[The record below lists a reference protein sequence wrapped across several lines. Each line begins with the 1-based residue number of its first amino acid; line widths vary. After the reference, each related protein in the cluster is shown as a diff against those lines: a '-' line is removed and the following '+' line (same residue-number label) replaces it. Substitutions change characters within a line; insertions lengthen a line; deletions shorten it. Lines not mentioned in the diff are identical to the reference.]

1 MRIGI
6 AAAGSGGHVFPAIAV
21 AEALVARGVARDDIV
36 FFGGDRMEATTVPSA
51 GFRFV
56 KVNIH
61 GLRRSLSVDNL
72 KLPVEVRSASK
83 AIGAEI
89 AQSDLKAMIV
99 FGGYVSG
106 PAALAARKAGIP
118 LLVHEANAVPGMAN
132 RLVAGRADVVMVA
145 FDAATEKLRGAVV
158 VGNPLRES
166 FDSFDR
172 SSMRETARAKFG
184 IRPGREVL
192 GVFGGSLGA
201 AALNSLARTIVD
213 DPRRNFDVLHI
224 CGTVHYDVVSAEA
237 AGVEGWVVR
246 AFEDDM
252 ADVYAACDLVLS
264 RAGAIT
270 VSEIEE
276 TSTPAIVVPL
286 PAGQGYQAQNAAE
299 LAASGGA
306 LIIEQT
312 DTDSVIRAVF
322 DLMADEAR
330 RSEMARRAGGAG
342 HRNAAAQVADRAL
355 ELIHG

>member
-21 AEALVARGVARDDIV
+21 ADALVARGVARDDIV
-36 FFGGDRMEATTVPSA
+36 FFGGDRMEATTVPEA
-51 GFRFV
+51 GYRLV

-72 KLPVEVRSASK
+72 KLPVKVRTASK

-89 AQSDLKAMIV
+89 VRCDLKAMLV

-106 PAALAARKAGIP
+106 PAALAARKARIP
-118 LLVHEANAVPGMAN
+118 LLVHEANAVPGVAN

-158 VGNPLRES
+158 VGNPLRQPFES
-166 FDSFDR
+166 FDRVERRDA
-172 SSMRETARAKFG
+172 ARLRFG
-184 IRPGREVL
+184 LRPGRDVL

-201 AALNSLARTIVD
+201 TALNAFAASIAH
-213 DPRRNFDVLHI
+213 DPRRDFDVLHL
-224 CGTVHYDVVSAEA
+224 CGAAHYEATAARASTVD
-237 AGVEGWVVR
+237 GWVVA
-246 AFEDDM
+246 AFEEDM
-252 ADVYAACDLVLS
+252 PDVYAACDLVLS

-276 TSTPAIVVPL
+276 TSTPAVVVPL

-306 LIIEQT
+306 VIVQQE
-312 DTDSVIRAVF
+312 DSAAVIRTVF
-322 DLMADEAR
+322 DLMSDPD
-330 RSEMARRAGGAG
+330 RRAAMAQRAGETG
-342 HRNAAAQVADRAL
+342 HRHAASEVADRTL
-355 ELIHG
+355 EMIHG